1 MYNKFDVMKKKYDFL
16 KKIAKQVRYETIKLV
31 HLTKTAHL
39 GSSLSCIDILVA
51 AYFSKN
57 GLKNKVN
64 NLKNIKETF
73 ILSKGHAAPALYAV
87 LQKKK
92 YISKKVLYSYSKP
105 NSFLEEHPNIKVN
118 GVLVSSGSLGHGLS
132 YSAGLCL
139 GDKINKKKN
148 RHIVLMSDGECN
160 EGSVWEAAMF
170 ITGKKLKNIMVLI
183 DCNKWQATE
192 RTDHILKIEP
202 MKDKWKSF
210 GWKVYEIN
218 GHDFKSIDKVFNNFK
233 NNLGP
238 IAVICRTIKGKGIS
252 FMEDNN
258 LWHYRS
264 PDIKE
269 FKMAKE
275 ELGIK

>member
-1 MYNKFDVMKKKYDFL
+1 
-16 KKIAKQVRYETIKLV
+16 
-31 HLTKTAHL
+31 
-39 GSSLSCIDILVA
+39 
-51 AYFSKN
+51 
-57 GLKNKVN
+57 
-64 NLKNIKETF
+64 
-73 ILSKGHAAPALYAV
+73 
-87 LQKKK
+87 
-92 YISKKVLYSYSKP
+92 
-105 NSFLEEHPNIKVN
+105 
-118 GVLVSSGSLGHGLS
+118 LVSSGSLGHGLS
-132 YSAGLCL
+132 YSAGLSL

-148 RHIVLMSDGECN
+148 RHMVLMSDGECN

-170 ITGKKLKNIMVLI
+170 ITGKKLKNIMLLI

-192 RTDHILKIEP
+192 RTDKILKIEP

-233 NNLGP
+233 KNSVP
-238 IAVICRTIKGKGIS
+238 TAVICRTIKGKGIS

-264 PDIKE
+264 PSQKE
-269 FKMAKE
+269 FIKAKE

>member
-1 MYNKFDVMKKKYDFL
+1 VYSKFNVTKKRYNFL
-16 KKIAKQVRYETIKLV
+16 KEISKQVRYETIKLV

-51 AYFSKN
+51 SYFLTN
-57 GLKNKVN
+57 GLKNNVN
-64 NLKNIKETF
+64 NLKNVKETF

-132 YSAGLCL
+132 YAAGLSL

-170 ITGKKLKNIMVLI
+170 ITGKKLKNVMVLI
-183 DCNKWQATE
+183 DYNKWQATE
-192 RTDHILKIEP
+192 RTKEILKIEP

-218 GHDFKSIDKVFNNFK
+218 GHSFKSIDKVFSKFNK
-233 NNLGP
+233 NP
-238 IAVICRTIKGKGIS
+238 IPTAVVCRTIKGKGIS

-264 PDIKE
+264 PDKKE